1 MFVTHPSSDSSSV
14 SVFGTLLYSPPF
26 TPSPPNLLVSSVPY
40 WLFIYEINFFH
51 FWCVSSFGVCLS
63 VTCLFQ
69 LLSCSPPLLQMTG
82 SHACWTSS
90 HVMCWR
96 TLCSYCCCDRTAN
109 QRNLKR
115 EGVTSTHHFQSVVL
129 ILLHACFWLWRVPWK
144 LLLSVFTVMNF
155 NVTLL

>member
-14 SVFGTLLYSPPF
+14 SVFGTLLYSPLF
-26 TPSPPNLLVSSVPY
+26 TPSPPNLLVSSVHY
-40 WLFIYEINFFH
+40 WLFIYEINLFH

-90 HVMCWR
+90 HVLTD
-96 TLCSYCCCDRTAN
+96 TL
-109 QRNLKR
+109 
-115 EGVTSTHHFQSVVL
+115 F
-129 ILLHACFWLWRVPWK
+129 
-144 LLLSVFTVMNF
+144 LLLLWQNSQPKEPEERRSYLDPSLSECSLDPPACLFLALKGSLKATF
-155 NVTLL
+155 ICLHSDEL